1 MWSEMGDRE
10 GNLESGG
17 PGFTQRS
24 MGAPGAVG
32 PPTPGLWLFIPQPSP
47 PHTLGSQR
55 TWRCPGK
62 AQRTRLEGVYLA
74 AKANEETLTVQSEV
88 PGKPLPFQYFP
99 CASAL
104 VADTP
109 PLALNLGVKHCLSFT
124 PCFFLLQHCRIFI
137 HSALPSEIF
146 SICPTKQT
154 LLVQAPSPCT
164 QPFGLW
170 GSLPALN
177 WLGQCLK
184 ARFTPPQ
191 GPFL

>member
-1 MWSEMGDRE
+1 MWSEMGDRG

-24 MGAPGAVG
+24 MGAPGRLGTVG
-32 PPTPGLWLFIPQPSP
+32 PPTPELCLLITQPSHP
-47 PHTLGSQR
+47 THSGLTEDLEVSLGSQR
-55 TWRCPGK
+55 TWRCSLK

-99 CASAL
+99 CESAL
-104 VADTP
+104 VADTL
-109 PLALNLGVKHCLSFT
+109 PLALNLGVKHCLSVT
-124 PCFFLLQHCRIFI
+124 PCFFLQQYCRIFI

-177 WLGQCLK
+177 
-184 ARFTPPQ
+184 
-191 GPFL
+191 